1 MAPRLSWSV
10 ARSWHALAFL
20 ALWSASTLAAGKTS
34 ADYYV
39 RELPGLPKDGPPI
52 KMHAGHIE
60 ITAETNGN
68 LFFWHFQNNHIA
80 NRQRTVIWLN
90 GGPGC
95 SSEDGALMEVGPY
108 RVTKDNTL
116 VLNNGTWNEFANL
129 LFVDNPVGTGFSYVD
144 TNSYVHELN
153 TMATQFITFLEK
165 FFALFPEYEHDDLY
179 LAGESYAGQHI
190 PYISKAILDRNK
202 LKSHNEAWSLKG
214 LLIGNGWISP
224 QDQSSAYLKFS
235 LQKGLIEKG
244 SDNAQQLQHMQR
256 ICDREMSINPGRVDY
271 SACEAILNKILQ
283 LTQVGSGDQACINMY
298 DVRLRDSAPSCG
310 LNWPPD
316 LKHVELYLRQPQ
328 VISALNLD
336 KQRNT
341 GWQECSGMVNSNFR
355 NQNSTASILLLPDIL
370 KEVPVLLFSGA
381 EDLICN
387 HVGTE
392 ELISNLAWNEGKG
405 FEVTPGNWA
414 PRRQWTFEGEVAGF
428 WQEARNL
435 TYVLFHNASHMVP
448 FDYPRRSRD
457 MLDRFMRVDISSIG
471 GQPSD
476 SRIDGEKG
484 PDTSVGGAKNNTQ
497 QHEEE
502 TKQKLD
508 EAKWHAYQRSGEVVL
523 VIVIIAASAWGYFV
537 WRQRRKGATYS
548 VLQSDEAAGQSRAG
562 LAAFHDR
569 QRDRDLEAAAFD
581 ETTVDN
587 IPLQESPGGG
597 ERKYSIGE
605 DSDEEEEETTRT
617 GHLDKS
623 S

>member
-1 MAPRLSWSV
+1 MAPRFSWSL
-10 ARSWHALAFL
+10 ATSWHALAIL
-20 ALWSASTLAAGKTS
+20 ALWPASTLAGDKSA

-39 RELPGLPKDGPPI
+39 RELPGLPKNSPPI

-60 ITAETNGN
+60 VTPETNGN

-108 RVTKDNTL
+108 RVTKDNALT
-116 VLNNGTWNEFANL
+116 LNNGTWNEFANL

-144 TNSYVHELN
+144 TNSYIHGLN
-153 TMATQFITFLEK
+153 AMATQFITFLEK
-165 FFALFPEYEHDDLY
+165 FFALFPEYESDDLY
-179 LAGESYAGQHI
+179 IAGESYAGQHI
-190 PYISKAILDRNK
+190 PYIARAILDRNK
-202 LKSHNEAWSLKG
+202 SKSRAETWNLGG

-235 LQKGLIEKG
+235 LERGLIEKG
-244 SDNAQQLQHMQR
+244 SDNAQQLQQMQR
-256 ICDREMSINPGRVDY
+256 ICDKEMSIDPGHVDY
-271 SACEAILNKILQ
+271 PECESILNKILEV
-283 LTQVGSGDQACINMY
+283 TRVGSGDQECINMY

-310 LNWPPD
+310 MNWPPD
-316 LKHVELYLRQPQ
+316 LKYVGPYLRQPQ

-341 GWQECSGMVNSNFR
+341 GWQEC
-355 NQNSTASILLLPDIL
+355 
-370 KEVPVLLFSGA
+370 
-381 EDLICN
+381 
-387 HVGTE
+387 
-392 ELISNLAWNEGKG
+392 
-405 FEVTPGNWA
+405 NWA

-457 MLDRFMRVDISSIG
+457 MLDRFMKVDISSIG
-471 GQPSD
+471 GEPSD

-502 TKQKLD
+502 TKQKLK
-508 EAKWHAYQRSGEVVL
+508 EAQWLAYQRSGEVVL
-523 VIVIIAASAWGYFV
+523 VIVIIAASVWGYFV
-537 WRQRRKGATYS
+537 WRQRRKGTAYS
-548 VLQSDEAAGQSRAG
+548 ALQSDEAAGQSRTG
-562 LAAFHDR
+562 LAAFHNR
-569 QRDRDLEAAAFD
+569 QSDRDLEAAAFD

-587 IPLQESPGGG
+587 IPLQESIGRG
-597 ERKYSIGE
+597 ESKYSIGD
-605 DSDEEEEETTRT
+605 DSDEEEGETTKT
-617 GHLDKS
+617 
-623 S
+623 